1 MILQTI
7 VGTALAATATTAFMK
22 ILANLPKA
30 LASADSDSLIEFTKA
45 ARVEPIVIMDRAVAS
60 QPYAQDILL
69 SANYMIA
76 GYYLQAAAIE
86 CDVGSIKTLKLL
98 DKLSGNRD
106 PKNSAALLLN
116 DILSSEAH
124 PIGLPEVKR
133 VTTNTGL
140 EDLTLSTANGNEYD
154 VQDTADFSE
163 GGKDYI
169 KKMTENANLSV
180 GIMLELKLESN
191 GHRAVVPVNV
201 RLNVAPV
208 PTKTII
214 DIVSLVVKPDSA
226 KERRYEFK
234 AGMLDIWDMATCQDL
249 IDKERSVMLN
259 DQSGIYKEI
268 MKRKRKGLWSTI
280 FSLGTRPSVGKA
292 SNIMIVSDQTA
303 AAMEQT
309 IGGKL
314 SNPRVRA
321 KLFQDTLLMLLFV
334 VDTRFEMVTVY
345 HRTIDQ
351 ATELPLKSIKSGSG
365 KQPDV
370 MEILKSYQQQ
380 QAPRF

>member
-1 MILQTI
+1 MILETL
-7 VGTALAATATTAFMK
+7 VGTAIAATATTAFMK

-30 LASADSDSLIEFTKA
+30 FASASSDSLIEYTKS
-45 ARVEPIVIMDRAVAS
+45 ARVEPIVIMDRAVAT

-69 SANYMIA
+69 SANYIIA

-86 CDVGSIKTLKLL
+86 NDIGSIKTLKLL
-98 DKLSGNRD
+98 DKLNPDRD
-106 PKNSAALLLN
+106 PKNNIALLLN
-116 DILSSEAH
+116 DILTTESH
-124 PIGLPEVKR
+124 PIGLPQVK
-133 VTTNTGL
+133 VPNNNIGL
-140 EDLTLSTANGNEYD
+140 EDLTLTTADGNEYN
-154 VQDTADFSE
+154 VEDTANVAE
-163 GGKDYI
+163 IGKGFTDNLN
-169 KKMTENANLSV
+169 KMGNLSV
-180 GIMLELKLESN
+180 GIMLELKLESK
-191 GHRAVVPVNV
+191 GHKAVIPVQV

-208 PTKTII
+208 SNKVIA
-214 DIVSLVVKPDSA
+214 DIVSLTVKPDTA
-226 KERRYEFK
+226 KERLYEFK
-234 AGMLDIWDMATCQDL
+234 SGMLNIWDMAVCQDL

-259 DQSGIYKEI
+259 DQSGIFKEI

-280 FSLGTRPSVGKA
+280 FSLGTRPSVAKA

-303 AAMEQT
+303 SQIEQI

-314 SNPRVRA
+314 SNPRIRA
-321 KLFQDTLLMLLFV
+321 KLFQETLLMLLFV

-351 ATELPLKSIKSGSG
+351 ATELPLKSLKNSSN
-365 KQPDV
+365 KTPDV

>member
-7 VGTALAATATTAFMK
+7 VGTAVAATATTAFMK

-30 LASADSDSLIEFTKA
+30 FASAKSDSLIEFTKA
-45 ARVEPIVIMDRAVAS
+45 ARVEPIVIMDRAVAT

-69 SANYMIA
+69 TANHMIA

-86 CDVGSIKTLKLL
+86 TDVGSIKTLKLL
-98 DKLSGNRD
+98 DKLNNDRD
-106 PKNSAALLLN
+106 PKNSMALLLN

-124 PIGLPEVKR
+124 PIGLPEIKR
-133 VTTNTGL
+133 LPAQASL
-140 EDLTLSTANGNEYD
+140 EDLTLTTANGNEYD
-154 VQDTADFSE
+154 VQDTADFVE
-163 GGKDYI
+163 GGKEFT
-169 KKMTENANLSV
+169 KRLTENPNLSV
-180 GIMLELKLESN
+180 GITLELKLESQ
-191 GHRAVVPVNV
+191 GHRATIPVNV

-208 PTKTII
+208 PTKTIT
-214 DIVSLVVKPDSA
+214 DIVSLVVKPDTA
-226 KERRYEFK
+226 KERMYEFK
-234 AGMLDIWDMATCQDL
+234 AGMLGIWDMAVCQDL

-280 FSLGTRPSVGKA
+280 FSLGTRPSVAKA
-292 SNIMIVSDQTA
+292 SNIMIISDQTA
-303 AAMEQT
+303 AQVEQV

-351 ATELPLKSIKSGSG
+351 PTELPLKSIKGSSG

>member
-1 MILQTI
+1 MILSPL
-7 VGTALAATATTAFMK
+7 VGTAVAATATTAFMK

-30 LASADSDSLIEFTKA
+30 LASSRSDSLIEFTKA
-45 ARVEPIVIMDRAVAS
+45 ARVEPIVIMDRSVAT
-60 QPYAQDILL
+60 QPYAHDILL
-69 SANYMIA
+69 TANYMIA

-98 DKLSGNRD
+98 DKLNNDRD

-124 PIGLPEVKR
+124 PIGLPEIKR
-133 VTTNTGL
+133 LPARASL
-140 EDLTLSTANGNEYD
+140 EDLTLTTANGNEYD
-154 VQDTADFSE
+154 VQDTADFTE
-163 GGKDYI
+163 GGREFT
-169 KKMTENANLSV
+169 KKLTENPNLSV
-180 GIMLELKLESN
+180 GIMLELKLESQ
-191 GHRAVVPVNV
+191 GHKATIPVNV

-208 PTKTII
+208 PTKTIT
-214 DIVSLVVKPDSA
+214 DIVSLVVKPDTA
-226 KERRYEFK
+226 KERYYEFK
-234 AGMLDIWDMATCQDL
+234 SGMLDIWDMAVCQDL

-280 FSLGTRPSVGKA
+280 FSLGTRPSVAKA
-292 SNIMIVSDQTA
+292 SNIMIISDQTA
-303 AAMEQT
+303 AQVEQVV
-309 IGGKL
+309 GGKL

-334 VDTRFEMVTVY
+334 VDTRFEMVTIY

-351 ATELPLKSIKSGSG
+351 PTELPLKSIKSGSS

>member
-124 PIGLPEVKR
+124 PIGLPEIKR
-133 VTTNTGL
+133 AVTSTGL

-214 DIVSLVVKPDSA
+214 DIVSLVVKPDTA

-249 IDKERSVMLN
+249 IDKERAVMLN

-314 SNPRVRA
+314 SNPRIRA